1 MSRAFV
7 KEGSDDGADGLPERP
22 LPAHA
27 NYVTPRGLAQ
37 LQARVR
43 DLAAR
48 CAALKRNEDEGQ
60 DQDASDAKRELRVT
74 ERDLR
79 YFNAQ
84 LERAELVP
92 AALHDDTVHFGAQV
106 AFQGDDGVT
115 RRVRLVGDDEAD
127 AAAGDISWAS
137 PLARALIGARVG
149 DTVTWRRP
157 DGAVDIEILALSY
170 DAVEPPPPGGA

>member
-7 KEGSDDGADGLPERP
+7 KESDEDSDGDLPERP
-22 LPAHA
+22 VPTHA

-43 DLAAR
+43 DLGAR
-48 CAALKRNEDEGQ
+48 CEVLRPNSSDDTEARRNL
-60 DQDASDAKRELRVT
+60 REL

-84 LERAELVP
+84 LERAELVQ
-92 AALHDDTVHFGAQV
+92 AAAHDETVHFGARV
-106 AFQGDDGVT
+106 TLSMDDGSEQ
-115 RRVRLVGDDEAD
+115 RVHIVGDDEAD

-137 PLARALIGARVG
+137 PLARALIGARAG
-149 DTVTWRRP
+149 DVVTWRRP
-157 DGAVDIEILALSY
+157 AGEAQIEILDVRY
-170 DAVEPPPPGGA
+170 GG